1 MRKTTR
7 LKQLIAAPEILVL
20 PGVHDALG
28 ARLAEAAGF
37 AALTAGGYGATATL
51 LGRPDSSQLS
61 LTELADMYSRF
72 CDATALPMLA
82 DADTGFG
89 NVTNVARAVRLYEK
103 AGVAGLFIEDQVFP
117 KRCGHMAGK
126 AVVPPVEW
134 LAKIKAAL
142 DAREDPDFVIMA
154 RTDALAVNG
163 VDDAIARAQLA
174 CDAGADLLF
183 VEAPTTAG
191 EMRRICAEVPGPC
204 LANNVETGLSPLLPA
219 AELQAIGYA
228 AVVFPV
234 AATYAVAHALA
245 ELFATIRRTGTT
257 AEFLP
262 RLLEFDAFND
272 LVGLPAQ
279 RQREA
284 TLQEFAE
291 ALVARRDS
299 ADSTSHASIARR
311 IAMPLS
317 SIRPWLAIA
326 IVFAVAHDR
335 RGAAAGRHAHLAP
348 GAARAPH
355 DQAARRLRRRREA
368 AHERPGRGPA
378 LRLRAARQGGR
389 EFPAGRARDDRGGD
403 ERQLPVGHDDPRDER
418 DAHSLRDERPRADQ
432 ALPGL
437 RGAPLPRRQ
446 ARAARREERRLALHH
461 PRDDRH
467 VGRRSRSS
475 RSTIS
480 RASRSAASTR

>member
-7 LKQLIAAPEILVL
+7 LKQLIAAPEILVM

-37 AALTAGGYGATATL
+37 DALTAGGYGATATL

-61 LTELADMYSRF
+61 LTELADMYSRY

-117 KRCGHMAGK
+117 KRCGHMTGK

-163 VDDAIARAQLA
+163 IDDAIARAQLA

-183 VEAPTTAG
+183 VEAPTTTAQ
-191 EMRRICAEVPGPC
+191 MRRICAEVPGPC

-219 AELQAIGYA
+219 AELKAIGYA

-234 AATYAVAHALA
+234 AATYAVAHTLA
-245 ELFATIRRTGTT
+245 QLFETIRRTGTT

-262 RLLEFDAFND
+262 RLFEFNAFND

-284 TLQEFAE
+284 QLQEFAA
-291 ALVARRDS
+291 ALVARRK
-299 ADSTSHASIARR
+299 
-311 IAMPLS
+311 PL
-317 SIRPWLAIA
+317 
-326 IVFAVAHDR
+326 
-335 RGAAAGRHAHLAP
+335 
-348 GAARAPH
+348 
-355 DQAARRLRRRREA
+355 
-368 AHERPGRGPA
+368 
-378 LRLRAARQGGR
+378 
-389 EFPAGRARDDRGGD
+389 
-403 ERQLPVGHDDPRDER
+403 
-418 DAHSLRDERPRADQ
+418 
-432 ALPGL
+432 
-437 RGAPLPRRQ
+437 
-446 ARAARREERRLALHH
+446 
-461 PRDDRH
+461 
-467 VGRRSRSS
+467 
-475 RSTIS
+475 
-480 RASRSAASTR
+480 